1 MKAIRYYRYGAPEVL
16 QFEDVDKPELTDDSL
31 LIRVKAAS
39 VNPLDFHLMRGT
51 PYLVRLMSGISRP
64 KSSGLG
70 ADMAGVVEA
79 VGLNVSAFQPGD
91 EVYGGGTGTLAEY
104 VTRRHDKAVLR
115 KPSNLTFEQ
124 AAAVPI
130 AGFTALQAL
139 RDKAHV
145 QAGQK
150 VLVNGAG
157 GGVGTF
163 AVQIAK
169 AYGASVTGVCSTAK
183 VDMVR
188 SIGADDVVD
197 YTTDDV
203 TASGRRYD
211 VIIDMAGNWS
221 LKQIKQ
227 LLAPAGILVGVGAPE
242 GGKWIGPLAG
252 LGKTAVASAA
262 SKQKLLS
269 MLARQTRDD
278 LAVLSGLLES
288 GKVTPVIDRSYPL
301 SEAAE
306 AIGYLEAGH
315 ASGKVVVTI

>member
-1 MKAIRYYRYGAPEVL
+1 MKAIRYYRYGSPEVL

>member
-1 MKAIRYYRYGAPEVL
+1 MKAIRHYRYGSPEVL
-16 QFEDVDKPELTDDSL
+16 LLEDVDKPELADDSL

-39 VNPLDFHLMRGT
+39 VNPLDFHFMRGT
-51 PYLVRLMSGISRP
+51 PYLLRLMAGISRP
-64 KSSGLG
+64 KDSGLG

-79 VGLNVSAFQPGD
+79 VGQKVSAFQPGD

-104 VTRRHDKAVLR
+104 VARRHDSVVLR
-115 KPSNLTFEQ
+115 KPANLTFEQ

-139 RDKAHV
+139 RDKGHV
-145 QAGQK
+145 QAGQR

-163 AVQIAK
+163 AVQIARS
-169 AYGASVTGVCSTAK
+169 YGARVTGVCSTSK
-183 VDMVR
+183 VEMVA
-188 SIGADDVVD
+188 SIGADEVID

-203 TASGRRYD
+203 TASGHRYD
-211 VIIDMAGNWS
+211 VIIDMVGNWS
-221 LKQIKQ
+221 LKQIKG
-227 LLAPAGILVGVGAPE
+227 LLAPTGILVGVGAPE

-252 LGKTAVASAA
+252 LGKTMVASAA
-262 SKQKLLS
+262 SKQKLVS
-269 MLARQTRDD
+269 MLASQTRDD

-306 AIGYLEAGH
+306 AIRYLEAGH